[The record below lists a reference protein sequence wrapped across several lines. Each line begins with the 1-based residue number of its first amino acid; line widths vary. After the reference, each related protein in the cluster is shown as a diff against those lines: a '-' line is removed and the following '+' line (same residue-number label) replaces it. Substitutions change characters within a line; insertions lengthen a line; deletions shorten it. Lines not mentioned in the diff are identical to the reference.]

1 DLIDAVST
9 GRGRGISDQ
18 HRELME
24 EMVAAVQRRWH
35 EPDHGLWEARLP
47 PRHHVY
53 SKVMCWLTVDRALY
67 LGERHGMPV
76 DPQWTALRDT
86 IAQNVLSM
94 GWHSDVGAY
103 TV

>member
-24 EMVAAVQRRWH
+24 EMVAAVQRRWR
-35 EPDHGLWEARLP
+35 EPDHGIWEVRLP

-53 SKVMCWLTVDRALY
+53 SKVMCWLTVDRAIR
-67 LGERHGMPV
+67 LGEKLGLPV
-76 DPQWTALRDT
+76 RPEWTSLRDQ
-86 IAQNVLSM
+86 IAENVLEH
-94 GWHSDVGAY
+94 GWHPGV
-103 TV
+103 